1 MLWFSSSFAGPSF
14 RAFLLDRY
22 ALGQGRSLW
31 LDSQLDPH
39 TKPARQLP
47 SLYSRQSQA
56 LARVSPPWVGAQHAV
71 VYLLRSSRV
80 AGLLVSLGIIS
91 SVFGI
96 ISWL

>member
-1 MLWFSSSFAGPSF
+1 M
-14 RAFLLDRY
+14 LDRY

-39 TKPARQLP
+39 TKPARQLL

-91 SVFGI
+91 SVFGRT
-96 ISWL
+96 SWL